1 MKFDLKK
8 FLILNFPYVFI
19 FWFFNRVGEGYRLA
33 AGADMV
39 AKGMG
44 AISSLGAIISGNP
57 LPSFHP
63 QDLLV
68 GLIGAACIRAAVYI
82 KAKNAK
88 KYRHGVEY
96 GSARWGN
103 SDDIK
108 PFINPKFDQN
118 ILLTQT
124 ERVMVGRNKIPKYN
138 INKNVLVIGG
148 SGSGKTRF
156 HIKPNL
162 MQMNASYIV
171 TDPKGTVV
179 EECGKMLQRGGYEIK
194 ILNTINFKQS
204 MRYNP
209 FKYIYC
215 ENDILKLV
223 NCIMEN
229 TKGEDSKGGEDF
241 WSKAEALYYQALIAY
256 IWYEAPEEE
265 KNMTTLLEMLNASEV
280 REDDENFKN
289 AVDLM
294 FEQLQQRDPEHFA
307 VRQYVKYKMA
317 AGDLCSKRLVNS
329 LIFR

>member
-8 FLILNFPYVFI
+8 FLILNFPYALM

-33 AGADMV
+33 TGADMV

-44 AISSLGAIISGNP
+44 AISGLGEIISRNP

-103 SDDIK
+103 AQDIA

-124 ERVMVGRNKIPKYN
+124 ERIMVGRNKIPKYN

-156 HIKPNL
+156 HIKPS
-162 MQMNASYIV
+162 ASV
-171 TDPKGTVV
+171 
-179 EECGKMLQRGGYEIK
+179 R
-194 ILNTINFKQS
+194 
-204 MRYNP
+204 
-209 FKYIYC
+209 
-215 ENDILKLV
+215 
-223 NCIMEN
+223 
-229 TKGEDSKGGEDF
+229 
-241 WSKAEALYYQALIAY
+241 AE
-256 IWYEAPEEE
+256 
-265 KNMTTLLEMLNASEV
+265 
-280 REDDENFKN
+280 
-289 AVDLM
+289 
-294 FEQLQQRDPEHFA
+294 
-307 VRQYVKYKMA
+307 
-317 AGDLCSKRLVNS
+317 
-329 LIFR
+329 